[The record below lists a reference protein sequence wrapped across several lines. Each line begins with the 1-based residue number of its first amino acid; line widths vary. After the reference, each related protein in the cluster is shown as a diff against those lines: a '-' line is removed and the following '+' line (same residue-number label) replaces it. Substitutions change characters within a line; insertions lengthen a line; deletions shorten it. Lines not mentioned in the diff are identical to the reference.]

1 MHIGLIDLIKKN
13 SLNTKTIMERMK
25 KVEKYI

>member
-1 MHIGLIDLIKKN
+1 MHTGRIDLIKKN
-13 SLNTKTIMERMK
+13 SLNTKIIIERMK